1 MREKIKK
8 VTKDITNQD
17 IESISFSILFGCYQE
32 FVFLFFELQS
42 LYKKYS
48 IRGSGFLSSQLHSIC
63 TYLNKIQELSLET
76 DVFIKGFYSL
86 YMIVDS
92 TQALK
97 DLSQQ
102 IQACNDS
109 SIVESNNNELICL
122 NQSLIAGT
130 INGLR
135 NEELVQVVGS
145 MVTRFSNVIIQEN
158 QKTQQKIDTLRNDTL
173 SMGMVLYKGVKDVSD
188 MAKILINQVKY
199 KKYRR
204 FILAYGQ
211 YLNSVFLPL
220 IVHQLLFFE
229 NWLVIVKGALS
240 YCQHLLSCSFI
251 Y

>member
-1 MREKIKK
+1 
-8 VTKDITNQD
+8 
-17 IESISFSILFGCYQE
+17 
-32 FVFLFFELQS
+32 
-42 LYKKYS
+42 
-48 IRGSGFLSSQLHSIC
+48 
-63 TYLNKIQELSLET
+63 
-76 DVFIKGFYSL
+76 
-86 YMIVDS
+86 MIVDS

-188 MAKILINQVKY
+188 MAKILINQDKY

-204 FILAYGQ
+204 FILA
-211 YLNSVFLPL
+211 
-220 IVHQLLFFE
+220 
-229 NWLVIVKGALS
+229 
-240 YCQHLLSCSFI
+240 
-251 Y
+251 